1 MALIE
6 EGAYPGTTVA
16 ASIYEAASGAVMCSM
31 VIDISGVQLK
41 GGICLVQKD
50 GTLSERGFKDVQ
62 EIFGWRDWD
71 WEKWGQEPETFAGAA
86 VQVKV
91 ETIQGDRGAYSSIKY
106 INPAGG
112 GQRLEAAN
120 AKSLADRYGAKT
132 RALFGG
138 SPAKA
143 AAKPAA
149 PVTRPAPVAPPPP
162 QPATPSLPALNVP
175 PSSMEA
181 CWDAFCRENPGK
193 AERDLYREWAEY
205 IKTVTTKG
213 QNDCTPDDW
222 GLVLYRLNAG
232 QMPF

>member
-71 WEKWGQEPETFAGAA
+71 WERWGQEPETFAGAA

-120 AKSLADRYGAKT
+120 AKNLADRYGAKT

-138 SPAKA
+138 SPSKA

-149 PVTRPAPVAPPPP
+149 PPPPP
-162 QPATPSLPALNVP
+162 PAAPSAPTLAVP

-193 AERDLYREWAEY
+193 AERDLYREWSEY
-205 IKTVTTKG
+205 ILTVTSRA
-213 QNDCTPDDW
+213 QNDCTPGDW

-232 QMPF
+232 QLPF

>member
-16 ASIYEAASGAVMCSM
+16 ASIYEAPSGAVMCSM
-31 VIDISGVQLK
+31 VIDINGEQFK

-71 WEKWGQEPETFAGAA
+71 WDKWGQEPETFAGAA
-86 VQVKV
+86 VQVKI
-91 ETIQGDRGAYSSIKY
+91 ETIQGDRGAFSSIKY

-112 GQRLEAAN
+112 GQRLEKAN
-120 AKSLADRYGAKT
+120 AKGLAAKYGAKT

-138 SPAKA
+138 APAA
-143 AAKPAA
+143 GSAKPAA
-149 PVTRPAPVAPPPP
+149 PVTRPAPAAPPPP
-162 QPATPSLPALNVP
+162 PQAAPSLPALNVP

-181 CWDAFCRENPGK
+181 CWEAFCRENPGK
-193 AERDLYREWAEY
+193 AERDLYREWSEY
-205 IKTVTTKG
+205 ILTVTSRA
-213 QNDCTPDDW
+213 QNDCTPGDW

-232 QMPF
+232 QLPF

>member
-1 MALIE
+1 MALME
-6 EGAYPGTTVA
+6 EGTYPGTTVA
-16 ASIYEAASGAVMCSM
+16 ASIYEAPSGAVMCSM
-31 VIDISGVQLK
+31 VIEINGEQLK

-91 ETIQGDRGAYSSIKY
+91 ETIQGERGAFSSIKY

-120 AKSLADRYGAKT
+120 AKGLAARYGAKT

-143 AAKPAA
+143 AAKPPAA
-149 PVTRPAPVAPPPP
+149 SAARAVPASPTSPRTKRGSSPRTWPPSLSRSPPPG
-162 QPATPSLPALNVP
+162 AA
-175 PSSMEA
+175 
-181 CWDAFCRENPGK
+181 RH
-193 AERDLYREWAEY
+193 R
-205 IKTVTTKG
+205 
-213 QNDCTPDDW
+213 PD
-222 GLVLYRLNAG
+222 
-232 QMPF
+232 